1 MVTCDS
7 ANFHGDTDTV
17 GLGVDFPAL
26 AAEVAEVAEA
36 AEVAEVA
43 LEPVLLLV
51 LPPALQ

>member
-1 MVTCDS
+1 
-7 ANFHGDTDTV
+7 V